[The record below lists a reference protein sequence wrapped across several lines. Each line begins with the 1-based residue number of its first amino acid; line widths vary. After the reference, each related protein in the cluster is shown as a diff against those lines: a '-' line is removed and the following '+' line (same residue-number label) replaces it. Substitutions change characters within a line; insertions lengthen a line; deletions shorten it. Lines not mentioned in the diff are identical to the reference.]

1 MTHESLERIYTS
13 SYFETFPTTL
23 RLDQQYLTNSA
34 NMLDALLFSRSCGAS
49 DPRDKVFGLLGLVS
63 TKDRPPANYSM
74 STAEPYTHIAM
85 YLLKIQRLGL
95 DLILGNLCYRSDEAR
110 AQTRSL
116 PSWVPDWSQC
126 EPTFLQRLPLEGLR
140 FLRAQDPILEYND
153 AQGLFLEGQII
164 GTLKTLEDVVGAT
177 DGVSAKPLV
186 ELENLH
192 AVDLE
197 KLVAIGLLGCSVGVA
212 GILGV
217 VIGSPGHGVST
228 HEVGRGVGLVYAAP
242 RVVHDSV
249 HSGS

>member
-13 SYFETFPTTL
+13 RYFETFPTTL

-164 GTLKTLEDVVGAT
+164 GTLKTLEEHTDDTHIVMHLSHSRSRTSGNLPSAYEDRRVFFSCRDVEAR
-177 DGVSAKPLV
+177 SSSRA
-186 ELENLH
+186 H
-192 AVDLE
+192 
-197 KLVAIGLLGCSVGVA
+197 
-212 GILGV
+212 GI
-217 VIGSPGHGVST
+217 
-228 HEVGRGVGLVYAAP
+228 RGD
-242 RVVHDSV
+242 RWTQI
-249 HSGS
+249 